1 MDRETLGPNESF
13 ARDLEELDRA
23 LEQRER
29 ADAQPPTVDLIAGLF
44 AGLRLVGRPPMSDAT
59 PTSVELQ
66 VLQLVALW
74 RHGPAV
80 RHDPVLANM
89 FARLTAA
96 LNRPAPSAAARVR
109 GTLED
114 MQARGLGLFVRGQ

>member
-1 MDRETLGPNESF
+1 MSDVT
-13 ARDLEELDRA
+13 
-23 LEQRER
+23 
-29 ADAQPPTVDLIAGLF
+29 PTV
-44 AGLRLVGRPPMSDAT
+44 
-59 PTSVELQ
+59 VELQ

-74 RHGPAV
+74 RQGPAV

-96 LNRPAPSAAARVR
+96 LNRSAPDVAARVL

-114 MQARGLGLFVRGQ
+114 MQARGLSLFARGD

>member
-1 MDRETLGPNESF
+1 
-13 ARDLEELDRA
+13 
-23 LEQRER
+23 
-29 ADAQPPTVDLIAGLF
+29 
-44 AGLRLVGRPPMSDAT
+44 MSGAT
-59 PTSVELQ
+59 PNAIELQ

-96 LNRPAPSAAARVR
+96 LNRSAPGVAARVLV
-109 GTLED
+109 TLED
-114 MQARGLGLFVRGQ
+114 MQARGSGLFCRGVRE

>member
-1 MDRETLGPNESF
+1 
-13 ARDLEELDRA
+13 
-23 LEQRER
+23 
-29 ADAQPPTVDLIAGLF
+29 
-44 AGLRLVGRPPMSDAT
+44 MSDAT

-96 LNRPAPSAAARVR
+96 LNRSAPGVAARVL
-109 GTLED
+109 GTLEN
-114 MQARGLGLFVRGQ
+114 MQARGLSLFVRGD

>member
-1 MDRETLGPNESF
+1 
-13 ARDLEELDRA
+13 
-23 LEQRER
+23 
-29 ADAQPPTVDLIAGLF
+29 
-44 AGLRLVGRPPMSDAT
+44 MSDAT

-89 FARLTAA
+89 FTRLTAA
-96 LNRPAPSAAARVR
+96 LNRSAPGVAARVL

-114 MQARGLGLFVRGQ
+114 MQARGLGLFARDE